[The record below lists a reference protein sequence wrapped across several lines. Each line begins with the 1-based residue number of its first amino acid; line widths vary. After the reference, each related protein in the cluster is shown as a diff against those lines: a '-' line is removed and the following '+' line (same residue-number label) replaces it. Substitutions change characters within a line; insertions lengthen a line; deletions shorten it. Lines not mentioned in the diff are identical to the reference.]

1 MMRIKVK
8 QTEENMAKESEIN
21 QLLQEFWNSYR
32 LLMHGNQEA
41 YAEYEK
47 TNEYLKGIWELS
59 SEEFDYQIALAKKCA
74 MKASEI
80 VTKKDAQ

>member
-1 MMRIKVK
+1 MRIKVK
-8 QTEENMAKESEIN
+8 QTEENMAKISEIN
-21 QLLQEFWNSYR
+21 QLLQEFWNSYT

-59 SEEFDYQIALAKKCA
+59 PKEFEYRIAQAKKYA